1 MIVLFPGTKD
11 LDIGDVLCHS
21 QHVERAV
28 KNTALA
34 SETVVGHQK
43 RHGFLLNIAEVR
55 ERFDGHEVTKADF
68 VAMRES
74 LENVGIEKDPNYK

>member
-1 MIVLFPGTKD
+1 MLAGHKD
-11 LDIGDVLCHS
+11 LDIGDILCHS

-68 VAMRES
+68 VSMRQQ
-74 LENVGIEKDPNYK
+74 LENTGIENDPDYKN